1 MKANYFKFGLFLVI
15 AAALIVT
22 AVVILGAGAFEPE
35 GVYFET
41 YFDQSVGGLK
51 AGAPVELQ
59 GVKIG
64 QVESIGFTSEIYKIP
79 EDLTRKLGEARLVRV
94 VFSVDRGFAR
104 ELDDAKR
111 QARRARELRSGLRV
125 RLESNLITGQ
135 AYLQGTYV
143 DPNRFP
149 AMGLPWKPE
158 FPFVPS
164 VPGQFA
170 TLKDSVDRVLVKL
183 EQLDVERLLNHIDDL
198 VITTDKAVKDANIG
212 MLREQANGLLMDARS
227 RVQAIDTE
235 KIGKQVEVLVANAHG
250 AVTDVRS
257 KIDGVHAEQISARI
271 ENTLAVLDRTIV
283 DANVAALAQEVRAL
297 FVETRATN
305 TRLQELLARPDSDK
319 ELANI
324 AMLIDAMNTT
334 VRRVNFLIATQGPR
348 IEGTLE
354 NFRKISNDVK
364 DLSEGLKRSPS
375 DLILSS
381 PPRESELLK

>member
-1 MKANYFKFGLFLVI
+1 MKANYFKFGLFLVV

-41 YFDQSVGGLK
+41 YFDRSVGGLNV
-51 AGAPVELQ
+51 GAPVELQ
-59 GVKIG
+59 GVEIG
-64 QVESIGFTSEIYKIP
+64 QVESIGFASEIYKIP
-79 EDLTRKLGEARLVRV
+79 DDLTLKLGEARLVRV
-94 VFSVDRGFAR
+94 VFSVDRRFAR
-104 ELDDAKR
+104 ALSADER
-111 QARRARELRSGLRV
+111 ESRRDRELHSGLRV

-149 AMGLPWKPE
+149 VSELAWKSE
-158 FPFVPS
+158 FPYMPS
-164 VPGQFA
+164 VPSELA

-198 VITTDKAVKDANIG
+198 VVTTDKAVEDANIG

-227 RVQAIDTE
+227 KVQAIDAE
-235 KIGKQVEVLVANAHG
+235 KIGRQVEGLVANADG
-250 AVTDVRS
+250 AVTDVRG
-257 KIDGVHAEQISARI
+257 KIDGVHTEQISARI

-283 DANVAALAQEVRAL
+283 DANVAALAQEVRSL

-305 TRLQELLARPDSDK
+305 KRLQELLARPDSDK
-319 ELANI
+319 ELANV
-324 AMLIDAMNTT
+324 AMLIDEMNTT
-334 VRRVNFLIATQGPR
+334 MRRVNFLIATQGPR

-354 NFRKISNDVK
+354 NFRKISTDVR